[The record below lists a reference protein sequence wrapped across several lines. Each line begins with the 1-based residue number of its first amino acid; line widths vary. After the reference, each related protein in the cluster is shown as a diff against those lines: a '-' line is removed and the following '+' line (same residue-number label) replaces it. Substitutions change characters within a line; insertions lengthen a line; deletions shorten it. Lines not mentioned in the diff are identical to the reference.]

1 MFGAAGP
8 LPQAFWCGKG
18 TAPVSGPAGRA
29 VSRPPCRG
37 RFQPRRPLCS
47 GGVDGTCPVRAVLL
61 HNSIPIGRKSQW
73 VFRQGRGGSP
83 RRPGNAG
90 VRPCACPIFRRPSA
104 ARAAAPQKR
113 RAGAGGGRRMRRYA
127 VKGLVL
133 GLTISR
139 QSRSPRAPP
148 DAAHRAGT
156 PVICNAAGES
166 EFRRPSAARAAAPQK
181 RRAGAGGGRRMRR
194 YAVKG
199 LVLGLTISRQS
210 RSPRAPPDAAHRAG
224 TPVICNAAGESEFR
238 RPSAARAAA
247 PQKRRAGAGGG
258 RRMRRYAVKG
268 LVLGLTISRQSRSPR
283 SRPWMRISAVAT
295 LVA

>member
-1 MFGAAGP
+1 MAGRPQGRPVVARRPRGRFAAQKSAPVPCHGTRAPTLVVPPMFGAAGP
-8 LPQAFWCGKG
+8 LPQAFCCGKG

-73 VFRQGRGGSP
+73 VFRQSRGGSP

-113 RAGAGGGRRMRRYA
+113 RAGAGGG
-127 VKGLVL
+127 G
-133 GLTISR
+133 
-139 QSRSPRAPP
+139 RA
-148 DAAHRAGT
+148 R
-156 PVICNAAGES
+156 C
-166 EFRRPSAARAAAPQK
+166 
-181 RRAGAGGGRRMRR
+181 
-194 YAVKG
+194 
-199 LVLGLTISRQS
+199 
-210 RSPRAPPDAAHRAG
+210 
-224 TPVICNAAGESEFR
+224 
-238 RPSAARAAA
+238 
-247 PQKRRAGAGGG
+247 
-258 RRMRRYAVKG
+258 YAVKG

-283 SRPWMRISAVAT
+283 SRPWIRISAVAT